1 MHIAAGTDWRVT
13 GGSPADPRR
22 SVPRAAAGRTGPRAV
37 GRRRTV
43 RVSTGSSRTILGNDR
58 GQTAVEFTGMVP
70 IILATLILLWQAALV
85 GYAFS
90 LAGNSADEGAR
101 AGAAAGWGAAGQ
113 VCEQAAR
120 KNLPDS
126 WEAEISCP
134 PGGGDL
140 YDVEV
145 DVVVPVLYPGFIDFS
160 FTAPGRA
167 SAVWEG

>member
-1 MHIAAGTDWRVT
+1 M
-13 GGSPADPRR
+13 R
-22 SVPRAAAGRTGPRAV
+22 S
-37 GRRRTV
+37 
-43 RVSTGSSRTILGNDR
+43 DR
-58 GQTAVEFTGMVP
+58 GQTVVEFTGMVP
-70 IILATLILLWQAALV
+70 IILATLVLLWQAALV

-101 AGAAAGWGAAGQ
+101 AGAAAGQGGGAQA
-113 VCEQAAR
+113 CEAAAR

-126 WEAEISCP
+126 WEADVACFVA
-134 PGGGDL
+134 GDL
-140 YDVEV
+140 YDAEV

>member
-1 MHIAAGTDWRVT
+1 MHSVAGTDWRVT
-13 GGSPADPRR
+13 DG
-22 SVPRAAAGRTGPRAV
+22 RAADRRGDGERAAGTRVT

-43 RVSTGSSRTILGNDR
+43 GGSTGGCRAFLGDDR

-85 GYAFS
+85 GYSFS

-101 AGAAAGWGAAGQ
+101 AGAAAGWGAAGP

-126 WEAEISCP
+126 WEAQISCP

-140 YDVEV
+140 YDVKV

>member
-1 MHIAAGTDWRVT
+1 MHTVAGTDWRV
-13 GGSPADPRR
+13 ADGRGDD
-22 SVPRAAAGRTGPRAV
+22 VRAAGTRVT
-37 GRRRTV
+37 GRRHTAGG
-43 RVSTGSSRTILGNDR
+43 STGSRRTFFGEDR
-58 GQTAVEFTGMVP
+58 GQTAVEFAGMVP

-85 GYAFS
+85 GYSFS

>member
-1 MHIAAGTDWRVT
+1 M
-13 GGSPADPRR
+13 
-22 SVPRAAAGRTGPRAV
+22 V
-37 GRRRTV
+37 GD
-43 RVSTGSSRTILGNDR
+43 DR

-70 IILATLILLWQAALV
+70 IILATLVLLWQAALV
-85 GYAFS
+85 GYSFS

-145 DVVVPVLYPGFIDFS
+145 NVVVPVLYPGFIDFS

>member
-1 MHIAAGTDWRVT
+1 MTGRSRTAGGST
-13 GGSPADPRR
+13 GGS
-22 SVPRAAAGRTGPRAV
+22 RAF
-37 GRRRTV
+37 
-43 RVSTGSSRTILGNDR
+43 LGGDR

-85 GYAFS
+85 GYSFS

-101 AGAAAGWGAAGQ
+101 AGAAAGWGAAGA

-126 WEAEISCP
+126 WEAQISCP

-140 YDVEV
+140 YDVKV
-145 DVVVPVLYPGFIDFS
+145 DVVVPVLYPGFIDFA

>member
-1 MHIAAGTDWRVT
+1 MAGTDWRVT
-13 GGSPADPRR
+13 DGHGADPRGDD
-22 SVPRAAAGRTGPRAV
+22 VRAAGTRVT

-43 RVSTGSSRTILGNDR
+43 RGSTGSSRTVLGNDS

-85 GYAFS
+85 GYSFS

-101 AGAAAGWGAAGQ
+101 AGAAADWGAAQ
-113 VCEQAAR
+113 ACEQAAR

-126 WEAEISCP
+126 WEARVSCP

-140 YDVEV
+140 YDVKV

>member
-1 MHIAAGTDWRVT
+1 MHSVAGTDWRVT
-13 GGSPADPRR
+13 DGRGADGRGDG
-22 SVPRAAAGRTGPRAV
+22 VRAAGTRVT
-37 GRRRTV
+37 GRRHTAGGGAGSRRTFF
-43 RVSTGSSRTILGNDR
+43 GEDR

-85 GYAFS
+85 GYSFS

-101 AGAAAGWGAAGQ
+101 AGAAAGWGAAVQ